1 MLTTSQE
8 RAVQREVLRSQRI
21 DIEVSVITNSSG
33 LVKHTRQYRFIVS
46 YWDQDWNLIKNY
58 YSPDKFDSYEQA
70 EQEAIRIANEKIM

>member
-1 MLTTSQE
+1 MLTTQE

-21 DIEVSVITNSSG
+21 DIEVSVITNSDG
-33 LVKHTRQYRFIVS
+33 FVKHTRQYRFIVS
-46 YWDQDWNLIKNY
+46 YWDQNWNLIKNY

>member
-1 MLTTSQE
+1 MLTTQE

-21 DIEVSVITNSSG
+21 DIEVSVITNSDG

-46 YWDQDWNLIKNY
+46 YWDQDWKLIKNY

>member
-1 MLTTSQE
+1 MLTTQE
-8 RAVQREVLRSQRI
+8 RAVQREVLRSQHI
-21 DIEVSVITNSSG
+21 DIEVSVITRSDG

-46 YWDQDWNLIKNY
+46 YWDQNWNLIKNY

>member
-1 MLTTSQE
+1 MLTTQE
-8 RAVQREVLRSQRI
+8 RAVQREVLRSQHI
-21 DIEVSVITNSSG
+21 DIEVSVITCSEG
-33 LVKHTRQYRFIVS
+33 LVKHTRQYRFIIS

>member
-1 MLTTSQE
+1 MLTTQE

-21 DIEVSVITNSSG
+21 DIEVSVITNSDG
-33 LVKHTRQYRFIVS
+33 LVKHTRQYRFIIS
-46 YWDQDWNLIKNY
+46 YWDQNWNLIKNY

>member
-8 RAVQREVLRSQRI
+8 RAVQREVLRSQHI

-33 LVKHTRQYRFIVS
+33 MVKHTRQYRFIVS

-58 YSPDKFDSYEQA
+58 YSPVLHPNDTYEQA
-70 EQEAIRIANEKIM
+70 IIFAFSVR